1 MSFRLALDRLAALH
15 VPGVAQHYG
24 VEAVPDVL
32 TRAHLPALLVLPV
45 ELPRETLFRERGGGF
60 EPLAFAE
67 GTRTLTC
74 TVNHLLLVAPVRAG
88 AGLKTYLP
96 LLVDL
101 MDAYFVAMGED
112 VTLGGALL
120 EPAQVRTQAG
130 LFPRGGTMY
139 HGCAFRHQWVLAG

>member
-1 MSFRLALDRLAALH
+1 MSFRLALERLAALH

-24 VEAVPDVL
+24 VEAVPDAL

-45 ELPRETLFRERGGGF
+45 EIPDDTLFKERGGGL

-67 GTRTLTC
+67 GTRTLVC
-74 TVNHLLLVAPVRAG
+74 TVNHLLLVAPVGAG
-88 AGLKTYLP
+88 AGLRTHLP

-101 MDAYFVAMGED
+101 MDAYFDALGAD

-130 LFPRGGTMY
+130 VFPRGGAVY
-139 HGCAFRHQWVLAG
+139 HGCAFRHRWVLAG